1 MSVKFSKI
9 NEFVENFLKSK
20 FSILDFSINLTN
32 NQNYLTMDFYYKFLN
47 QNQKTSMN
55 RVITVANQK
64 GGVGKTDLVVN
75 LSSLLAG
82 MGKRV
87 LLIDF
92 DPQAN
97 ASYYLAKDS
106 FRVTTADVLLDGIA
120 LDDIIVKS
128 VVKGLDIAPASI
140 GLSAAQLRLASDVN
154 MQFKL
159 KKALTTIKN
168 HYDYILIDTP
178 PSLGPLTINAFAA
191 ADGILVPVQ
200 THFFP
205 VHGLSDLLKTVD
217 ELREVVNPNLQFYGI
232 VLTMYDRRTRLAK
245 DVQQVVTARF
255 NGKVFKTVIPVCIKL
270 AEAPSHRKP
279 IILYAPSNKIAKVY
293 TQLTEEFLQRLEN

>member
-1 MSVKFSKI
+1 MSS
-9 NEFVENFLKSK
+9 
-20 FSILDFSINLTN
+20 
-32 NQNYLTMDFYYKFLN
+32 
-47 QNQKTSMN
+47 
-55 RVITVANQK
+55 VITIANQK

-97 ASYYLAKDS
+97 ASYYLTKDS
-106 FRVTTADVLLDGIA
+106 FTLSTADVLLDGVPLEEIV
-120 LDDIIVKS
+120 VKS
-128 VVKGLDIAPASI
+128 CVKGLNVAPSSI

-159 KKALTTIKN
+159 KKALGAIKN
-168 HYDYILIDTP
+168 QYDYILIDTP

-191 ADGILVPVQ
+191 SDGILVPVQ

-205 VHGLSDLLKTVD
+205 IHGLSDLLKTVD
-217 ELREVVNPNLQFYGI
+217 EIREVINPNLRFYGI
-232 VLTMYDRRTRLAK
+232 VLTMYDRRTSLAK
-245 DVQQVVTARF
+245 EVQQVVTARF
-255 NGKVFKTVIPVCIKL
+255 NGKIFKTVIPVCIKL

-279 IILYAPSNKIAKVY
+279 ICLYAPNNKIGKVY
-293 TQLTEEFLQRLEN
+293 TQLTEEFLKCLQN

>member
-1 MSVKFSKI
+1 M
-9 NEFVENFLKSK
+9 
-20 FSILDFSINLTN
+20 TP
-32 NQNYLTMDFYYKFLN
+32 DFYYKLVDPIKEFPLH
-47 QNQKTSMN
+47 T
-55 RVITVANQK
+55 VITIANQK
-64 GGVGKTDLVVN
+64 GGVGKTDLAVN

-82 MGKRV
+82 MGRRV

-97 ASYYLAKDS
+97 ASYYLAQDEFKLS
-106 FRVTTADVLLDGIA
+106 IADVLLDGIP
-120 LDDIIVKS
+120 LEEIIVRS
-128 VVKGLDIAPASI
+128 CVKGLDIAPASI

-159 KKALTTIKN
+159 KKALSAIKN

-178 PSLGPLTINAFAA
+178 PSLGPLTINAFTA

-205 VHGLSDLLKTVD
+205 IHGLSDLLKTVD
-217 ELREVVNPNLQFYGI
+217 ELREVINPNLRFYGI
-232 VLTMYDRRTRLAK
+232 VLTMYDRRTSLAK
-245 DVQQVVTARF
+245 EVQQVVTARF

-279 IILYAPSNKIAKVY
+279 ITLYAPNNKIGKVY
-293 TQLTEEFLQRLEN
+293 TQLAEEFLKRLEN

>member
-1 MSVKFSKI
+1 MKNFSCLPIYIYTFSYNLTK
-9 NEFVENFLKSK
+9 NQNFLT
-20 FSILDFSINLTN
+20 LD
-32 NQNYLTMDFYYKFLN
+32 YYYKLRN
-47 QNQKTSMN
+47 SNEKPPMN

-75 LSSLLAG
+75 LSSLLARL
-82 MGKRV
+82 GKHV

-97 ASYYLAKDS
+97 ASYYLTEDEFTVS
-106 FRVTTADVLLDGIA
+106 IADVLLDGIA
-120 LDDIIVKS
+120 LDDVIVKTCI
-128 VVKGLDIAPASI
+128 KGLDIAPASI
-140 GLSAAQLRLASDVN
+140 GLSAAQLRLSSDVN

-159 KKALTTIKN
+159 KKTLGAIKN

-178 PSLGPLTINAFAA
+178 PSLGPLTINALTA

-205 VHGLSDLLKTVD
+205 MHGLADLLRTVD
-217 ELREVVNPNLQFYGI
+217 ELREVINPNLRFYGI
-232 VLTMYDRRTRLAK
+232 VLTMYDRRTSLAK
-245 DVQQVVTARF
+245 EVQQVLTDRF

-279 IILYAPSNKIAKVY
+279 ITLYAPGNKIGKVY
-293 TQLTEEFLQRLEN
+293 TQLTEEFLKRLEN

>member
-1 MSVKFSKI
+1 MSS
-9 NEFVENFLKSK
+9 
-20 FSILDFSINLTN
+20 
-32 NQNYLTMDFYYKFLN
+32 
-47 QNQKTSMN
+47 
-55 RVITVANQK
+55 VITIANQK

-97 ASYYLAKDS
+97 ASYYLTKDS
-106 FRVTTADVLLDGIA
+106 FTLSTADVLLDGVPLEEIV
-120 LDDIIVKS
+120 VKS
-128 VVKGLDIAPASI
+128 CVKGLNVAPSST

-159 KKALTTIKN
+159 KKALGAIKN
-168 HYDYILIDTP
+168 QYDYILIDTP

-191 ADGILVPVQ
+191 SDGILVPVQ

-205 VHGLSDLLKTVD
+205 IHGLSDLLKTVD
-217 ELREVVNPNLQFYGI
+217 EIREVINPNLRFYGI
-232 VLTMYDRRTRLAK
+232 VLTMYDRRTSLAK
-245 DVQQVVTARF
+245 EVQQVVTARF

-279 IILYAPSNKIAKVY
+279 ICLYAPNNKIGKVY
-293 TQLTEEFLQRLEN
+293 TQLTEEFLKRLQN

>member
-1 MSVKFSKI
+1 MKKTPRSQIEGKTFCNKFNK
-9 NEFVENFLKSK
+9 KSK
-20 FSILDFSINLTN
+20 FFDSR
-32 NQNYLTMDFYYKFLN
+32 FLL
-47 QNQKTSMN
+47 QTIRTKQETPMH

-97 ASYYLAKDS
+97 ATYYLSEDS
-106 FRVTTADVLLDGIA
+106 FRLTTADVLLDGVA
-120 LDDIIVKS
+120 LDDVIVKS
-128 VVKGLDIAPASI
+128 CVKGLDIAPGSI

-159 KKALTTIKN
+159 KKALGAIKN
-168 HYDYILIDTP
+168 NYDYILIDTP

-205 VHGLSDLLKTVD
+205 ILGLSDLLKTVD
-217 ELREVVNPNLQFYGI
+217 ELREVINPNLQFYGI

-279 IILYAPSNKIAKVY
+279 ITLYAPSNKIGKVY
-293 TQLTEEFLQRLEN
+293 TQLTEEFLKRLEN

>member
-1 MSVKFSKI
+1 MH
-9 NEFVENFLKSK
+9 
-20 FSILDFSINLTN
+20 
-32 NQNYLTMDFYYKFLN
+32 
-47 QNQKTSMN
+47 

-64 GGVGKTDLVVN
+64 GGVGKTDLSVN
-75 LSSLLAG
+75 LSSFIAG

-97 ASYYLAKDS
+97 ASYYLTEDKFTLS
-106 FRVTTADVLLDGIA
+106 TADVLLDGIS
-120 LDDIIVKS
+120 LEDVIVKS
-128 VVKGLDIAPASI
+128 CIKGLDVAPASI

-159 KKALTTIKN
+159 KNVLRAIKN
-168 HYDYILIDTP
+168 HYDFIFIDTP
-178 PSLGPLTINAFAA
+178 PSLGPLTINAFTAS
-191 ADGILVPVQ
+191 DGILVPVQ

-205 VHGLSDLLKTVD
+205 IHGLSNILKTVD
-217 ELREVVNPNLQFYGI
+217 EMREVINPNLRLYGI

-245 DVQQVVTARF
+245 EVQDVVTARF
-255 NGKVFKTVIPVCIKL
+255 NGKVFKTVIPVCVKL

-279 IILYAPSNKIAKVY
+279 IMLYAPSNKIVKVY
-293 TQLTEEFLQRLEN
+293 TQLSEEFLGRLEN

>member
-1 MSVKFSKI
+1 
-9 NEFVENFLKSK
+9 
-20 FSILDFSINLTN
+20 
-32 NQNYLTMDFYYKFLN
+32 
-47 QNQKTSMN
+47 MN

-75 LSSLLAG
+75 LSSLLARL
-82 MGKRV
+82 GKHV

-97 ASYYLAKDS
+97 ASYYLTEDEFTVS
-106 FRVTTADVLLDGIA
+106 IADVLLDGIA
-120 LDDIIVKS
+120 LDDVIVKTCI
-128 VVKGLDIAPASI
+128 KGLDIAPASI
-140 GLSAAQLRLASDVN
+140 GLSAAQLRLSSDVN

-159 KKALTTIKN
+159 KKTLGAIKN

-178 PSLGPLTINAFAA
+178 PSLGPLTINALTA

-205 VHGLSDLLKTVD
+205 MHGLADLLRTVD
-217 ELREVVNPNLQFYGI
+217 ELREVINPNLRFYGI
-232 VLTMYDRRTRLAK
+232 VLTMYDRRTSLAK
-245 DVQQVVTARF
+245 EVQQVLTDRF

-279 IILYAPSNKIAKVY
+279 ITLYAPGNKIGKVY
-293 TQLTEEFLQRLEN
+293 TQLTEEFLKRLEN

>member
-1 MSVKFSKI
+1 MYLSS
-9 NEFVENFLKSK
+9 S
-20 FSILDFSINLTN
+20 SINLTN
-32 NQNYLTMDFYYKFLN
+32 NENYLTKDFYYKLIDRLLK
-47 QNQKTSMN
+47 QAMST
-55 RVITVANQK
+55 VITIANQK
-64 GGVGKTDLVVN
+64 GGVGKTDLAVN

-82 MGKRV
+82 MGRHV

-97 ASYYLAKDS
+97 ASYYLTQDEFTLS
-106 FRVTTADVLLDGIA
+106 TADVLLDGIP
-120 LDDIIVKS
+120 LQEIIVKS
-128 VVKGLDIAPASI
+128 CVKGLDVAPASI
-140 GLSAAQLRLASDVN
+140 GLSAAQLHLAGDVN

-159 KKALTTIKN
+159 KKALSAIKN

-178 PSLGPLTINAFAA
+178 PSLGPLTINAFTA

-217 ELREVVNPNLQFYGI
+217 ELREVINPNLRFYGI
-232 VLTMYDRRTRLAK
+232 VLTMYDRRTSLAK
-245 DVQQVVTARF
+245 EVQQVVTARF

-279 IILYAPSNKIAKVY
+279 ITLYAPNNKIGKVY
-293 TQLTEEFLQRLEN
+293 TQLTEEFLKRLEN

>member
-1 MSVKFSKI
+1 VSVKISKI
-9 NEFVENFLKSK
+9 KEFIEKFQRSK
-20 FSILDFSINLTN
+20 FSHTRFFI
-32 NQNYLTMDFYYKFLN
+32 KFNKNSKLFDYGFLL
-47 QNQKTSMN
+47 QIPKSKPETPMQ

-82 MGKRV
+82 IGKRV

-106 FRVTTADVLLDGIA
+106 FRLTTADVLLDGIP

-159 KKALTTIKN
+159 KKALGAIKN

-205 VHGLSDLLKTVD
+205 IHGLSNLLKTVD
-217 ELREVVNPNLQFYGI
+217 ELREVVNPNLKFYGI
-232 VLTMYDRRTRLAK
+232 VLTMYDRRTSLAK
-245 DVQQVVTARF
+245 EVQQVVTARF

-279 IILYAPSNKIAKVY
+279 ITLYAPSNKIAKVY
-293 TQLTEEFLQRLEN
+293 TQLMEEFLQRLEN